1 MQIQVFDFICWG
13 TWLLTDVELYVAPA
27 GCRTYCCHSR
37 YSGTF
42 KVFQNMLENIWLH
55 YVVAVP
61 QRVDFPTLQ
70 EFGCIHKFLCHCP
83 HIFHVISCALMPMCG
98 LCLFVCP

>member
-1 MQIQVFDFICWG
+1 MVSVLTDDFFDFI
-13 TWLLTDVELYVAPA
+13 VELYVAPA
-27 GCRTYCCHSR
+27 GYRTYCCHSR

-55 YVVAVP
+55 YVVAGP

-70 EFGCIHKFLCHCP
+70 EFGCIHQFLCHCP
-83 HIFHVISCALMPMCG
+83 HIFHVI
-98 LCLFVCP
+98 